1 MISRILI
8 VSVSTAFIT
17 IEGWQSVT
25 IRELEK
31 FRVDTLARMEVLR
44 ELRDTLVQNSI
55 KIDKIRERQI
65 EIGTTLDNLVVTVDQ
80 HTRSTNQRQ

>member
-1 MISRILI
+1 MTGRILI
-8 VSVSTAFIT
+8 VIVSTAFLA

-31 FRVDTLARMEVLR
+31 FRVDTTARMEVLR
-44 ELRDTLVQNSI
+44 DIRETLFQNAV

-65 EIGTTLDNLVVTVDQ
+65 EIGTTLDELVRKSQ
-80 HTRSTNQRQ
+80 LLNRSTKPTQ